1 MAYAIWNPATSY
13 VPDDIVN
20 QDGLLYIASLLQ
32 PNLNQLPV
40 AGGTTYWGLV
50 GGTNPSPV
58 PGVQSV
64 AAAPGGGIAVTGT
77 AENVLLAVTG
87 VQTVTANGPAA
98 GVITSGDATDVTL
111 GVYQWPNLQL
121 SSIANSVALPT
132 LPITAPTTQTGS
144 IVGIDDP
151 TASPVLLFTSTF
163 PPSLAG
169 GGGGYSNAIFQ
180 VSFLPSIQLYVTSGA
195 PLTYDIQVFPRTI
208 ASPPAPGSSNSY
220 SLCSAPISFN
230 TITTNVAGSVDL
242 PRMPFTVS
250 LNNNGTSF
258 NTVYWYAVNTTPGQV
273 TAYFLSD
280 AAGVPNIEWSGFGWN
295 GPNTVAG

>member
-1 MAYAIWNPATSY
+1 MAFAIWNPATSY

-20 QDGLLYIASLLQ
+20 QDGLLYIATLLQ
-32 PNLNQLPV
+32 PNVNQLPV

-121 SSIANSVALPT
+121 SSIANSVALAT
-132 LPITAPTTQTGS
+132 LPVVGPTQTGA
-144 IVGIDDP
+144 ILGIDSLSP
-151 TASPVLLFTSTF
+151 PVLLFTSTF

-169 GGGGYSNAIFQ
+169 GGNGYTNAIFQ

-195 PLTYDIQVFPRTI
+195 ALTYNIQVFPRTI
-208 ASPPAPGSSNSY
+208 SSPPAAGSSNSY

-230 TITTNVAGSVDL
+230 TITTNGAGSYLL

-250 LNNNGTSF
+250 LNNNGTAF
-258 NTVYWYAVNTTPGQV
+258 QTVYWYAVNTTPGQV

-280 AAGVPNIEWSGFGWN
+280 AAAVPNIQWSGFGWN